1 MNNGYESGEDD
12 FAMKVRRSKKRKIE
26 EISNEEASEP
36 PQSSVILLPVHS
48 LVLE

>member
-12 FAMKVRRSKKRKIE
+12 FVMKVRSKKRKIE
-26 EISNEEASEP
+26 DISNEEASEP